1 MSFGAAGNGI
11 TDDSQALLSAWRAAC
26 AVPKATLVIPSEFR
40 FLVSPVTLQGPC
52 NSRLVLWIDGTILA
66 ALTMKTNLKLN
77 IFQWLNFKWLT
88 GFTIR
93 GSGTVNGQW
102 SQFQNLSLI
111 NEFQVRLILNI
122 LFAVVRFYKSYN
134 ILVRDIRIVDSPQCH
149 LKFDS
154 SRWIRVK
161 NVTISSPQDTPNT
174 DGIHLQNTRDV
185 EIRKSNIGCG
195 DDCVSIQTGCSNIH
209 IKNINC
215 NPGHGIRSLY
225 FKQINITFRSSCFL
239 FNIQG
244 GIGTVK
250 NITFTNIKVSNVKTP
265 IMIDQFY
272 CDQSSCH
279 NKTDAVSI
287 SGITY
292 RGITGTYS
300 YQPIR
305 FACSDSVPCTGLNL
319 LNVRLLPVNWW
330 QYKRNAFCWKSYGE
344 AWGAVEPLSAR
355 CLERSNNR
363 LIKILTKPHNYTC

>member
-1 MSFGAAGNGI
+1 MAGKKIKQFFSSIFLYSF
-11 TDDSQALLSAWRAAC
+11 
-26 AVPKATLVIPSEFR
+26 
-40 FLVSPVTLQGPC
+40 
-52 NSRLVLWIDGTILA
+52 
-66 ALTMKTNLKLN
+66 
-77 IFQWLNFKWLT
+77 
-88 GFTIR
+88 
-93 GSGTVNGQW
+93 
-102 SQFQNLSLI
+102 
-111 NEFQVRLILNI
+111 
-122 LFAVVRFYKSYN
+122 
-134 ILVRDIRIVDSPQCH
+134 
-149 LKFDS
+149 
-154 SRWIRVK
+154 
-161 NVTISSPQDTPNT
+161 
-174 DGIHLQNTRDV
+174 
-185 EIRKSNIGCG
+185 
-195 DDCVSIQTGCSNIH
+195 
-209 IKNINC
+209 
-215 NPGHGIRSLY
+215 IRSLY
-225 FKQINITFRSSCFL
+225 LKQINITFRYFCFL
-239 FNIQG
+239 FDIQG
-244 GIGTVK
+244 GIGSVK

-319 LNVRLLPVNWW
+319 LNVHLLPVNWW